1 MLSSRELN
9 LVYQRAYIPEHLPNY
24 VKAISGTK
32 SYLHGDYLCYFRK
45 KRLIF
50 VGYPLVSQK
59 SNLEYAF
66 DSACERFQPDRVSII
81 APQIWLPDA
90 ICEKHAQDTYYSL
103 PLPVK
108 TLAPGLSY
116 MVRRASREVRITEGT
131 FGREHRGLIK
141 EFIFGR
147 QLAPEYE
154 FVFERIP
161 YYLKNSPTARL
172 LEARKQ
178 NSLVAFTIMD
188 LGSAHYAF
196 YLFSFR
202 SEKEIVPGA
211 SDLLFWQ
218 MATLAQSQGKANINL
233 GLGIHPGICRFKEK
247 WGGKPFLPYASG
259 LVRRQPFD
267 IGSLADKL

>member
-9 LVYQRAYIPEHLPNY
+9 LVYQRAYIPEHLPDY

-32 SYLHGDYLCYFRK
+32 SYLHCDYLCYFRK

-50 VGYPLVSQK
+50 VGYPLVSQQG
-59 SNLEYAF
+59 NIEHAF
-66 DSACERFQPDRVSII
+66 DSACERFHPDRVSII

-90 ICEKHAQDTYYSL
+90 NYERPTQDTYYKL
-103 PLPVK
+103 PLPLKALV
-108 TLAPGLSY
+108 PGLSY
-116 MVRRASREVRITEGT
+116 MVRRASREVCITEGT
-131 FGREHRGLIK
+131 FGREHRTLIRA
-141 EFIFGR
+141 FILGH

-154 FVFERIP
+154 SVFERIP
-161 YYLKNSPTARL
+161 NYLKNAPTARL

-202 SEKEIVPGA
+202 SEKEVVPGV

-218 MATLAQSQGKANINL
+218 MTNLAQSQGKANINL
-233 GLGIHPGICRFKEK
+233 GLGIHPGIRRFKEK

-267 IGSLADKL
+267 MGSLADKL